1 MTQLNGKVFVIT
13 GSGDG
18 IGRTTAQVA
27 AQKGAHIIVNDLN
40 PGAAEDTAKLIQND
54 GGKADHFQLDV
65 TDRDA
70 VFDFAKR
77 VETDFGGADLLLN
90 NAGVSMRVTVEKM
103 TMEEMEWMMGINVYG
118 VLNGTQAFL
127 SQIKENKGHIINVSS
142 ILGLIGMSTQSAYNA
157 AKFAVAGFSE
167 ALRLEM
173 LEHDVRVST
182 VFPGGVR
189 TKIATRTRLPQD
201 EDTEE
206 ARSEL
211 QTKHA
216 MKSAQC
222 RSCRQ
227 MGRTLELGAVHTT
240 CARLTTRLVCYVAM
254 CERLAYYNPVQNLRI
269 VFRIAVRTW

>member
-40 PGAAEDTAKLIQND
+40 PVAAEDTAKLIQND

-70 VFDFAKR
+70 VFELAKR

-201 EDTEE
+201 
-206 ARSEL
+206 
-211 QTKHA
+211 
-216 MKSAQC
+216 
-222 RSCRQ
+222 
-227 MGRTLELGAVHTT
+227 
-240 CARLTTRLVCYVAM
+240 
-254 CERLAYYNPVQNLRI
+254 
-269 VFRIAVRTW
+269 

>member
-1 MTQLNGKVFVIT
+1 
-13 GSGDG
+13 
-18 IGRTTAQVA
+18 
-27 AQKGAHIIVNDLN
+27 
-40 PGAAEDTAKLIQND
+40 
-54 GGKADHFQLDV
+54 
-65 TDRDA
+65 
-70 VFDFAKR
+70 
-77 VETDFGGADLLLN
+77 
-90 NAGVSMRVTVEKM
+90 MRVTVEKM

-127 SQIKENKGHIINVSS
+127 SQIKKNKGHIINVSS

-211 QTKHA
+211 QKGFN
-216 MKSAQC
+216 
-222 RSCRQ
+222 Q
-227 MGRTLELGAVHTT
+227 MAFTTPMDAGKIIVKGIEKESPRILIGRDALHIDIMRRLFPARYAKYLGF
-240 CARLTTRLVCYVAM
+240 TRGL
-254 CERLAYYNPVQNLRI
+254 NP
-269 VFRIAVRTW
+269 

>member
-1 MTQLNGKVFVIT
+1 MTELNGKVFVIT

-40 PGAAEDTAKLIQND
+40 PDAAEETAKLIKND

-70 VFDFAKR
+70 VFELAKR

-90 NAGVSMRVTVEKM
+90 NAGVSMRVSVEKM
-103 TMEEMEWMMGINVYG
+103 TVEEMEWMMGINVYG

-127 SQIKENKGHIINVSS
+127 SQIKESNGHIINVSS

-173 LEHDVRVST
+173 LDHDVRVST

-189 TKIATRTRLPQD
+189 TKIATRTRPPP
-201 EDTEE
+201 
-206 ARSEL
+206 SPPPPP
-211 QTKHA
+211 K
-216 MKSAQC
+216 MKILRKPEVNCKKGSIKWLSQ
-222 RSCRQ
+222 RRW
-227 MGRTLELGAVHTT
+227 MPV
-240 CARLTTRLVCYVAM
+240 RLLLKA
-254 CERLAYYNPVQNLRI
+254 
-269 VFRIAVRTW
+269 

>member
-1 MTQLNGKVFVIT
+1 MTQLNEKVFIIT

-18 IGRTTAQVA
+18 IGRSTAQVA

-40 PGAAEDTAKLIQND
+40 PDAAEDTAKLIQND

-70 VFDFAKR
+70 VFELAKR
-77 VETDFGGADLLLN
+77 VETDFGSADLILN
-90 NAGVSMRVTVEKM
+90 NAGVSMRVSVEKM
-103 TMEEMEWMMGINVYG
+103 TLEEMEWMMGINFYG

-127 SQIKENKGHIINVSS
+127 SQIKESNGHIINVSS

-167 ALRLEM
+167 ALRIEM

-189 TKIATRTRLPQD
+189 TKIASRTRLPQD

-206 ARSEL
+206 ARSKM
-211 QTKHA
+211 QKGFN
-216 MKSAQC
+216 
-222 RSCRQ
+222 Q
-227 MGRTLELGAVHTT
+227 MAFTTPMDAGKMIVKGIEKESPRILIGRDALHIDIMRRLFPARYVKYLGLT
-240 CARLTTRLVCYVAM
+240 RDLTT
-254 CERLAYYNPVQNLRI
+254 
-269 VFRIAVRTW
+269 